1 MTAAAK
7 TAAALALA
15 LLLSLLGNM
24 GQGLLYLRQRDAAT
38 LARSDADQAADKES
52 LARASAD
59 VCTKAV
65 EALQLTGEGLKQE
78 RDEAR
83 AQAVAVAAGH
93 KARADKILSTP
104 AAVPG
109 DACASAQAR
118 VAELLAFR
126 KSAGGQ

>member
-7 TAAALALA
+7 AAAALALA
-15 LLLSLLGNM
+15 LLLSVAGNM
-24 GQGLLYLRQRDAAT
+24 CLALMYLGQRDAAT
-38 LARSDADQAADKES
+38 LARSDADHAGEKES

-65 EALQLTGEGLKQE
+65 EALQLVGEGLKRE
-78 RDEAR
+78 RDQAR
-83 AQAVAVAAGH
+83 AQAAAAAAGH

-118 VAELLAFR
+118 VAELLASR
-126 KSAGGQ
+126 KSGGGQ

>member
-1 MTAAAK
+1 MTTAQRFVVLLIALTLSDLVNVAAVWEV
-7 TAAALALA
+7 
-15 LLLSLLGNM
+15 
-24 GQGLLYLRQRDAAT
+24 LRLRDALT

-59 VCTKAV
+59 VCTQAV
-65 EALQLTGEGLKQE
+65 EALQLAGEGLKRE
-78 RDEAR
+78 RDQAR
-83 AQAVAVAAGH
+83 AQAAAVAAGH

-118 VAELLAFR
+118 VAELLASR
-126 KSAGGQ
+126 KSVGGQ

>member
-1 MTAAAK
+1 MTTAQRFVVLLIALTVSGLVNVAAVWEV
-7 TAAALALA
+7 
-15 LLLSLLGNM
+15 
-24 GQGLLYLRQRDAAT
+24 LRLRDALT

-65 EALQLTGEGLKQE
+65 DALQLAGEGLKRE
-78 RDEAR
+78 RDQAR
-83 AQAVAVAAGH
+83 AQAAAVAAGH

-118 VAELLAFR
+118 VTELLASR
-126 KSAGGQ
+126 KSGGGQ

>member
-1 MTAAAK
+1 MMRPLT
-7 TAAALALA
+7 LA
-15 LLLSLLGNM
+15 LLVSLGVNLA
-24 GQGLLYLRQRDAAT
+24 QGWAYLQKRDAAI
-38 LARSDADQAADKES
+38 LARSNADHAADKGS

-65 EALQLTGEGLKQE
+65 EALQLVGDGLKRE
-78 RDEAR
+78 RDQAR
-83 AQAVAVAAGH
+83 AQAASVAVGH

-118 VAELLAFR
+118 VAELLASR
-126 KSAGGQ
+126 KSEGGQ

>member
-1 MTAAAK
+1 MTTAQRFVVLLIALTLSGLVNVAAVWEV
-7 TAAALALA
+7 
-15 LLLSLLGNM
+15 
-24 GQGLLYLRQRDAAT
+24 LRLRDALT

-59 VCTKAV
+59 VCTQAV
-65 EALQLTGEGLKQE
+65 EALQLAGEGLKRE
-78 RDEAR
+78 RDQAR
-83 AQAVAVAAGH
+83 AQAAAVAAGH

-118 VAELLAFR
+118 VAELLASR
-126 KSAGGQ
+126 KSVGGQ

>member
-7 TAAALALA
+7 IAVA
-15 LLLSLLGNM
+15 LLLSMLANTAQWLI
-24 GQGLLYLRQRDAAT
+24 YLHLRDAVT
-38 LARSDADQAADKES
+38 LARSDADHAAENES
-52 LARASAD
+52 LVRASAD

-65 EALQLTGEGLKQE
+65 DALHLAGEGLKRE
-78 RDEAR
+78 RDHAR
-83 AQAVAVAAGH
+83 AQAAAVAAGH

-118 VAELLAFR
+118 VAELLASR
-126 KSAGGQ
+126 KSGGDQ

>member
-7 TAAALALA
+7 IVAALSLA
-15 LLLSLLGNM
+15 LLLSLAGNV
-24 GQGLLYLRQRDAAT
+24 GLALMYVGQRDAAT
-38 LARSDADQAADKES
+38 LARSDADHAGEKES
-52 LARASAD
+52 LARTSAN

-65 EALQLTGEGLKQE
+65 DALQLAGEGLKQE
-78 RDEAR
+78 RDQAR
-83 AQAVAVAAGH
+83 AQAAAAATGH

-118 VAELLAFR
+118 VAELLASR